1 MSHRFTGKVA
11 LITGGSSGIGR
22 ATAQALARE
31 GAAVYVTGRDL
42 AALEQT
48 AKSIA
53 EEGGTVAAMAG
64 DVTVEDDVRAVVTAA
79 VRRFGALDVA
89 VNAAG
94 VLGAVAPLADVD
106 EPSWQRIIGT
116 NLTGVFLSMKHEI
129 ERMRG
134 RGGSIVNVASNI
146 GAHRRAPGVGAYV
159 AAKAAVSA
167 LSRNT
172 AREYIGGGIRINAV
186 SPGASDT
193 TMSLSPGETPD
204 DRAARLAD
212 SVPLGRV
219 GSLDEVVSAVLWLA
233 SDESGF
239 AVGHDLVVDGGVT
252 A

>member
-53 EEGGTVAAMAG
+53 DEGGTVAAMAG

-94 VLGAVAPLADVD
+94 VLGTVAPLADVD
-106 EPSWQRIIGT
+106 EPSWQRIIGA
-116 NLTGVFLSMKHEI
+116 NLTGVFLPMKHEI

-146 GAHRRAPGVGAYV
+146 GAHRRAPGVGPYV

-172 AREYIGGGIRINAV
+172 AREYIGDGIRINAV